1 MIKKINIPSY
11 FDMGISFDGIHRYA
25 NNGTFYYMIQVK
37 QKKREENS
45 RCGLL
50 MMRNQCIDLAILRS
64 MISNIQAIIKIGL

>member
-37 QKKREENS
+37 QKKKRGEQP
-45 RCGLL
+45 LWFV
-50 MMRNQCIDLAILRS
+50 DDAKS
-64 MISNIQAIIKIGL
+64 MQLFDHFTFDDIQHSGKS